1 MRTFTSP
8 CTCER
13 EKAPRPS
20 EQGRE
25 TRTAKQRPSNH
36 HYHITSATSQPASVA
51 QAFFTAGQDTRR
63 CRRSLTVVGDLAG
76 AGERGSITP
85 TRQGGMTAL
94 LRVAGA
100 VCGAIHRE
108 PRCSSILSTAAVGLA
123 RVADVGSSRR
133 THVWAERHASLA
145 DCLEADWPASG
156 PSGAP
161 GKGI

>member
-1 MRTFTSP
+1 
-8 CTCER
+8 
-13 EKAPRPS
+13 
-20 EQGRE
+20 
-25 TRTAKQRPSNH
+25 
-36 HYHITSATSQPASVA
+36 
-51 QAFFTAGQDTRR
+51 
-63 CRRSLTVVGDLAG
+63 
-76 AGERGSITP
+76 
-85 TRQGGMTAL
+85 MTAL

-123 RVADVGSSRR
+123 RVADAGSSRR